1 MTELGRTASMYC
13 ELGSR
18 TTPTVSDVQLAL
30 VDAGVFICIVDIV
43 VSINVIYVCAGA
55 SIAGLSEYSK
65 RPQRRHLP
73 KRKN

>member
-1 MTELGRTASMYC
+1 MYC

-30 VDAGVFICIVDIV
+30 VDAGVFICIIDIV
-43 VSINVIYVCAGA
+43 VSNVISICAGA